1 MQRAVALPA
10 THFPSSSSL
19 AADSSERLLAMV
31 GEGREDALAGLYDR
45 YGGLAYSLAL
55 RVVRDRQLAE
65 DAVQEAFVAI
75 WRTASTFDA
84 DRGSARAW
92 VLTLVHRRAVD
103 RVRSEQRHLERS
115 AEATEHKSAAESGAS
130 LERLRVRKALMRLA
144 PAERRMLALAY
155 YEGLT
160 QSEIADTLGVP
171 IGTVKSRT
179 ARGLAR
185 LAYILESR

>member
-1 MQRAVALPA
+1 MQRSVALPT
-10 THFPSSSSL
+10 THSPSGTSL
-19 AADSSERLLAMV
+19 AAVSSERLLAMV

-45 YGGLAYSLAL
+45 YGKLAYSLAL
-55 RVVRDRQLAE
+55 RVLRDRQFAE
-65 DAVQEAFVAI
+65 DAVQEAFVAV
-75 WRTASTFDA
+75 WRTASTFEA
-84 DRGSARAW
+84 ERGSARAW

-103 RVRSEQRHLERS
+103 RVRSEQRHLETNAG
-115 AEATEHKSAAESGAS
+115 AEEREPAAESAAS
-130 LERLRVRKALMRLA
+130 VERLRIRKALRRLA

-160 QSEIADTLGVP
+160 QAEIADTLGVP

-185 LAYILESR
+185 LASVLECR